1 MKVSGNFTL
10 TATRRSFFL
19 GGGGGGVGGRANVGE
34 DRPDNL
40 QSGGPSSSSSSI
52 RCSFYDSEATFA
64 LSPKKERLIAGYI
77 RHNSLLTVCGNY

>member
-10 TATRRSFFL
+10 TATRRSFFFW
-19 GGGGGGVGGRANVGE
+19 GGGGGGGRANVGE

-40 QSGGPSSSSSSI
+40 QSGGPSLSSSAN
-52 RCSFYDSEATFA
+52 RWSFDDSEATFA